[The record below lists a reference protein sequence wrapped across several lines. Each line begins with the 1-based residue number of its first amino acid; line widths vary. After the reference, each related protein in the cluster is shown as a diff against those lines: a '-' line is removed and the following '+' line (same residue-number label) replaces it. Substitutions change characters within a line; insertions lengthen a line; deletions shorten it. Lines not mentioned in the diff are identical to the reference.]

1 MDTRQVASTHILKPR
16 NSASLSLRAYGIQP
30 NRTSTNQT
38 LSSSRGLLREKSKKS
53 DSNIVSKD
61 ALVRLRL
68 LLGGELLIM
77 AVTIIGLVFIPRMI
91 FGVVGMLSLH
101 LVLSTMH
108 IVTLVMRLFSFW
120 VIHLNAYSHL
130 IDLTH
135 LCLATVMCSVGLTVY
150 CFAGSYF
157 YTLNTQCNQDC
168 NNVFGVTSITTCI
181 QNLFSN
187 GTAMCDSNLFGS
199 YQKQLVDYTNGPWIL
214 LAYVIIQVADLS
226 IDLFTSR

>member
-77 AVTIIGLVFIPRMI
+77 VIQT
-91 FGVVGMLSLH
+91 
-101 LVLSTMH
+101 STLLIH
-108 IVTLVMRLFSFW
+108 SNYKFRL
-120 VIHLNAYSHL
+120 
-130 IDLTH
+130 
-135 LCLATVMCSVGLTVY
+135 
-150 CFAGSYF
+150 
-157 YTLNTQCNQDC
+157 
-168 NNVFGVTSITTCI
+168 
-181 QNLFSN
+181 
-187 GTAMCDSNLFGS
+187 
-199 YQKQLVDYTNGPWIL
+199 
-214 LAYVIIQVADLS
+214 
-226 IDLFTSR
+226 